1 MSGFFGI
8 FRPQGGPVDL
18 MAFEQMKTAMHREG
32 FDGME
37 THVEDKI
44 AMGHLML
51 RVSSES
57 KYDKQP
63 LKSSCGNYLLVGHFR
78 LDYRDEIGD
87 KLGLTPAELALTPD
101 SQLAMLAY
109 QKWKEKCV
117 HHLEGDWAFALYNEL
132 SGIFFARDKG
142 GYSALFYVYANEQF
156 YFSTDLNVLVAFG
169 ILPVEVDLEQYLRI
183 GIPGLEC
190 SNGNTLFEGI
200 YHLKSSSLIKISQ
213 GGSLEQVTYWEL
225 KTGTS
230 LRYKFQEDCFQEFFS
245 LIHQAVAT
253 RLRDCSRI
261 GIFLSSGLDSTTIA
275 YFSALYLEYKN
286 RTLYTF
292 TSFPQYV
299 EDIYGLEFSRVREDI
314 NVKLFLEDFN
324 NVDAKFRDFRN
335 FSHLA
340 LLENKK
346 NIDYYDPLVTNNTFW
361 LEGILKEA
369 SQKKVL
375 TMLNGQLGNYTISWD
390 APKLDLYLLLTG
402 NLLTVLKRLVFA
414 LRVKKVSIIKY
425 FKEYFYRPFI
435 VFMKAYFKSL
445 FRSKRD
451 LLIDESLIS
460 KSVYDDSDWDIRY
473 TKDEIIPNYSL
484 ILNPQKLRQ
493 KLFKNNSNVI
503 GMKWYGASH
512 RNGVNSLDPTSDT
525 RVVRFSFSLDE
536 EWFNQ
541 KSISKYLLRK
551 VMLGKLPVCI
561 LDQQRTSFQSIDI
574 GLRLI
579 NDRHLIDSI
588 AQIEKTPISTKMFGT
603 NRLSKLYK
611 SISSGKSKKIDRIY
625 SNRLLKSISLY
636 NFIEMFIYRGIGKN

>member
-18 MAFEQMKTAMHREG
+18 EAFEQMKTAMHREG

-78 LDYRDEIGD
+78 LDYRDELGD
-87 KLGLTPAELALTPD
+87 KLALTQAELALTPD

-132 SGIFFARDKG
+132 TGIFFARDIG
-142 GYSALFYVYANEQF
+142 GYSALFYVYANNQY

-183 GIPGLEC
+183 GISGLEC
-190 SNGNTLFEGI
+190 SNGYTLFEGI
-200 YHLKSSSLIKISQ
+200 YHLKSSSLIKICQ
-213 GGSLEQVTYWEL
+213 GSSLEQVAYWEL
-225 KTGTS
+225 KPRIS
-230 LRYKFQEDCFQEFFS
+230 IRYKFHEDCFQEFFS

-261 GIFLSSGLDSTTIA
+261 GIFLSAGLDSTAIA
-275 YFSALYLEYKN
+275 YFSALFLKYKN
-286 RTLYTF
+286 KTLYTF
-292 TSFPQYV
+292 TSFPQYNDDTYGLEDSRSR
-299 EDIYGLEFSRVREDI
+299 EDIY
-314 NVKLFLEDFN
+314 VKLFLEYFE
-324 NVDAKFRDFRN
+324 NVDAKYMDFEN
-335 FSHLA
+335 FSHA
-340 LLENKK
+340 VLLDDNKS
-346 NIDYYDPLVTNNTFW
+346 IDYYDPLVTNNSFW
-361 LEGILKEA
+361 LEGILKDA
-369 SQKKVL
+369 SQNKVL

-390 APKLDLYLLLTG
+390 APKLDLYLLLSG
-402 NLLTVLKRLVFA
+402 KFFIVLKRLYF
-414 LRVKKVSIIKY
+414 VSGLKNFSGIKY
-425 FKEYFYRPFI
+425 FKENFYRPF
-435 VFMKAYFKSL
+435 VFFMKAYFKSL
-445 FRSKRD
+445 MNSKRD
-451 LLIDESLIS
+451 LLINDSLIC
-460 KSVYDDSDWDIRY
+460 KSIYDNQNWDIKY
-473 TKDEIIPNYSL
+473 TKDELIPNYSL

-493 KLFKNNSNVI
+493 KLFKNNSSSI

-512 RNGVNSLDPTSDT
+512 RNALNSLDPTSDY
-525 RVVRFSFSLDE
+525 RVVGFSFSLDE

-541 KSISKYLLRK
+541 KAISKYLFRK
-551 VMLGKLPVCI
+551 VMVGKLPDAI
-561 LDQQRTSFQSIDI
+561 LGQQKTNFQSIDI

-579 NDRHLIDSI
+579 NDRDLRGLIDE
-588 AQIEKTPISTKMFGT
+588 IEKNPISSKMFGY
-603 NRLSKLYK
+603 NSMSQLYK
-611 SISSGKSKKIDRIY
+611 SLSSENPQKTDRIN
-625 SNRLLKSISLY
+625 SNKILKSISL
-636 NFIEMFIYRGIGKN
+636 NNLIQKFTFN